1 MSALSALLVFLISF
15 MIVAVFFKMP
25 VSFALGTSSLLV
37 LAYGGLSLTP
47 VPQFAFSGLDSFA
60 LLAIPFYIFAGVLME
75 YSGISKMLIDW
86 VKSFVGRVRGATRRH
101 HHLCLHGLRRA
112 HWFGHGHHQRHRQD
126 DVPRN
131 G

>member
-47 VPQFAFSGLDSFA
+47 VPQFALPK
-60 LLAIPFYIFAGVLME
+60 AI
-75 YSGISKMLIDW
+75 ISL
-86 VKSFVGRVRGATRRH
+86 
-101 HHLCLHGLRRA
+101 
-112 HWFGHGHHQRHRQD
+112 
-126 DVPRN
+126 
-131 G
+131 

>member
-47 VPQFAFSGLDSFA
+47 AK
-60 LLAIPFYIFAGVLME
+60 I
-75 YSGISKMLIDW
+75 
-86 VKSFVGRVRGATRRH
+86 
-101 HHLCLHGLRRA
+101 
-112 HWFGHGHHQRHRQD
+112 
-126 DVPRN
+126 
-131 G
+131 